1 MRSHAVVHAAH
12 QLTIHFCRK
21 RDYGKQQ
28 LTLHPLLAAHV
39 QVAAQLE
46 YEELRAFLTQHNE
59 ALMAEARAKFQEAL
73 VQAQVEGGWKE
84 MNCSGLI
91 CGEGGRGGEG

>member
-1 MRSHAVVHAAH
+1 M
-12 QLTIHFCRK
+12 
-21 RDYGKQQ
+21 
-28 LTLHPLLAAHV
+28 LHPLLAAHV

-73 VQAQVEGGWKE
+73 VQAQVGG
-84 MNCSGLI
+84 S
-91 CGEGGRGGEG
+91 